1 MEGKMHKKQGVSS
14 KAISLYMCEHLILLV
29 CHLRLQQQSCTGTTK
44 VLQES
49 IDLQKPAFSP
59 LFMSSCLK
67 APQFELSAIKLMF
80 CRTFHLLERVPEQG
94 GWGGHLWDVSAICDI
109 TKGLIYRIALSSFP

>member
-1 MEGKMHKKQGVSS
+1 MEGKMHKKQGASS

-67 APQFELSAIKLMF
+67 APS
-80 CRTFHLLERVPEQG
+80 V
-94 GWGGHLWDVSAICDI
+94 
-109 TKGLIYRIALSSFP
+109 